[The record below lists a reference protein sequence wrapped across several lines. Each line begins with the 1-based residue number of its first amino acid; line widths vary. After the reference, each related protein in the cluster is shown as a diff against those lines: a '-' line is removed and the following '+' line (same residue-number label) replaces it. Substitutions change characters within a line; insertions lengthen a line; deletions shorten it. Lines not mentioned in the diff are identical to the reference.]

1 MPHPFSGCGFFFA
14 SPSWNASDPGM
25 RISVFPGDGA
35 IHQSTRAQSSPRFW
49 RRRPSRRPGG
59 SSVNDAPRN
68 ASADASRRRFATT
81 LRDDRMRRPD
91 ATTAEYS
98 PLDLVKRNQSAPRQ
112 VTELTEHRGSPPL
125 PDTARRGA
133 PGSQKD
139 PQRRAAIS
147 TTAFRNNANGAPI
160 RSPAYPVATRHKC
173 LSLPWFYLER
183 LSSCART

>member
-1 MPHPFSGCGFFFA
+1 MRPILECGFPC
-14 SPSWNASDPGM
+14 SPVTARSTNRRVLSRLLGFG
-25 RISVFPGDGA
+25 VGVHPGDRA
-35 IHQSTRAQSSPRFW
+35 DHRSTTLLVTHLP
-49 RRRPSRRPGG
+49 
-59 SSVNDAPRN
+59 
-68 ASADASRRRFATT
+68 T

-91 ATTAEYS
+91 ATTAENS

>member
-1 MPHPFSGCGFFFA
+1 MRPILECGFPC
-14 SPSWNASDPGM
+14 SPVTA
-25 RISVFPGDGA
+25 R
-35 IHQSTRAQSSPRFW
+35 STN
-49 RRRPSRRPGG
+49 RRVLSRLHGFGVGVHPRRPGG

-68 ASADASRRRFATT
+68 ASADAS
-81 LRDDRMRRPD
+81 RRPD

-160 RSPAYPVATRHKC
+160 RSPAYPVATRHNC